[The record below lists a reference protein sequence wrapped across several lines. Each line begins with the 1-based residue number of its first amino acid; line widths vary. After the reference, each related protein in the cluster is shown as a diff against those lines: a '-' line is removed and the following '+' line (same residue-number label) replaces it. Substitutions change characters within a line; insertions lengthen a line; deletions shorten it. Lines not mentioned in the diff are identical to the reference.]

1 MSPYL
6 LGPDVIGEDAV
17 ILPTRNNSLP
27 EPVFADAA
35 RPLVENENDEGKKLS
50 QILVGEALRSHID
63 SIDLDTCHAGGED
76 SFFVA
81 DIGQVYRQHVR
92 WITNL
97 PRIEPFYAMKC
108 NNDPAVLKLLA
119 SIGTGFD
126 CASKNEIET
135 ILDLGVDPSRIVYAH
150 PCKAASYM
158 RYAAAAGV
166 DMMTFDNADELR
178 KCKRACPNAKLLLR
192 IMTDDSKSMCQFSIK
207 FGAHM
212 DSVPELLRLAQE
224 LELNVIGVSFHVGSG
239 ASDPLSFVDAVS
251 NARRVFDLAK
261 NMGMPAMSLLDV
273 GGGFV
278 DETFDATAK
287 VLGPA
292 VDKYFP
298 SSSVRVIA
306 EPGRYYV
313 SSAFTLA
320 AHIVGR
326 RVTSP
331 PAGDGKS
338 RSMLY
343 INDGAYANMNC
354 IIFDHQVPVPKVL
367 THNEQFLYREGMEEL
382 NSDEYKH
389 EVSIWGPTCDSLD
402 VITKSHMLPFPV
414 DVGDWLYF
422 TEFGAYTLSASSS
435 FNGFNTTCEVRYVCS
450 EDKAKHL
457 LGF

>member
-6 LGPDVIGEDAV
+6 LGPDVIGEDVV
-17 ILPTRNNSLP
+17 ILPTGNK
-27 EPVFADAA
+27 
-35 RPLVENENDEGKKLS
+35 PLLKPAPRDEALALAEDETTTGKKLS
-50 QILVGEALRSHID
+50 QILVGDALRSHID

-81 DIGQVYRQHVR
+81 DVGQVYRQHVR
-92 WITNL
+92 WTTSL

-108 NNDPAVLKLLA
+108 NNDPVVLKLLA
-119 SIGTGFD
+119 LLGTGFD

-158 RYAAAAGV
+158 RYASSVGV

-178 KCKRACPNAKLLLR
+178 KGKRASPNAKFLLR

-212 DSVPELLRLAQE
+212 DSVLDLLRLAQE
-224 LELNVIGVSFHVGSG
+224 LEVDVIGVSFHVGSG

-251 NARRVFDLAK
+251 NARRVFDLAE
-261 NMGMPAMSLLDV
+261 NLGMPPMTLLDV

-306 EPGRYYV
+306 EPGRYFV

-320 AHIVGR
+320 THIVGC
-326 RVTSP
+326 RVNSP
-331 PAGDGKS
+331 AVDGKS
-338 RSMLY
+338 QSMLY

-367 THNEQFLYREGMEEL
+367 THQNKFLYREGEEEL
-382 NSDEYKH
+382 DASEFGH

-402 VITKSHMLPFPV
+402 VITKSHMLPLPV
-414 DVGDWLYF
+414 GVGDWLYF
-422 TEFGAYTLSASSS
+422 TEFGAYTLSAAST
-435 FNGFNTTCEVRYVCS
+435 FNGFNTACKVHYVCS
-450 EDKAKHL
+450 EDRAKQL
-457 LGF
+457 LAL